1 MKGIKFGTDGWRGI
15 IADDFTFANVRVVSQ
30 AVADYVNG
38 LGMGDRGL
46 VVGYDNRFLSD
57 RFAGVV
63 ADVFTGNGIKVYLG
77 QEPLPTPVTAFAV
90 KEYGTAGAV
99 MLTASHN
106 PPEYNGFKFIPAYA
120 GPALPHITRAIE
132 ENIARLLGGRGRVH
146 GMDQEMALELAIHSG
161 LEANA
166 SGSAAVAVPGGSAAA
181 GFPAPARPEKPP
193 AAGRASGF
201 NAPVQ
206 VPAGTSTVAER
217 VIIDPRPAYF
227 AHLQKLVDMDAIARS
242 NLQVMVDAMHGSGM
256 GYLDVMLKRAGNR
269 VQEYRCYRDPLFGGG
284 LPEPTGKSLAGACQ
298 WIKEEE
304 ARLGLALDGD
314 ADRFGIID
322 SGGVYITPNQFLP
335 LLYYHLI
342 TVKGMVGPV
351 TRTVATTHMLDR
363 IARRHGQEVYETAVG
378 FKYIGQNLLERGC
391 VLGGEESGGLSV
403 KGHIPEKDGI
413 LAGLLAAEMVAV
425 HGKTLAELT
434 EEVAV
439 KYGGR
444 LYSERLDV
452 HTAPERKQQ
461 VLDRLN
467 DFTPAELAGMPVVE
481 RITLDG
487 LKLVLESGEWVLV
500 RPSGTEPLF
509 RIYVESDRP
518 ERFKEIQ
525 SELKEQIGL

>member
-1 MKGIKFGTDGWRGI
+1 MRRIKFGTDGWRGI
-15 IADDFTFANVRVVSQ
+15 IADDFTFANVRLVTK
-30 AVADYVNG
+30 AVAGYING
-38 LGMGDRGL
+38 LGMGHRGV

-57 RFAGVV
+57 RFAAAV
-63 ADVFTGNGIKVYLG
+63 AGVFTGNGIKVYLAG
-77 QEPLPTPVTAFAV
+77 EPLPTPVTAFAV

-106 PPEYNGFKFIPAYA
+106 PPEYNGFKFIPDYA

-132 ENIARLLGGRGRVH
+132 ENIARLLSGHGRVH
-146 GMDQEMALELAIHSG
+146 GADQEVAQELA
-161 LEANA
+161 
-166 SGSAAVAVPGGSAAA
+166 GSAGTGAACACTCTASPSAVHPVPSPGGMPLRGAATPGAAGSQAGTTASAAELV
-181 GFPAPARPEKPP
+181 F
-193 AAGRASGF
+193 
-201 NAPVQ
+201 
-206 VPAGTSTVAER
+206 
-217 VIIDPRPAYF
+217 IDPRPAYF
-227 AHLQKLVDMDAIARS
+227 AHLEKLVDMEAIARA
-242 NLQVMVDAMHGSGM
+242 NLEVMVDAMHGSGM

-269 VQEYRCYRDPLFGGG
+269 VLECRCYRDPLFGGG
-284 LPEPTGKSLAGACQ
+284 LPEPTGKSLEGACQ

-322 SGGVYITPNQFLP
+322 SGGVYVTPNQFLP
-335 LLYYHLI
+335 LLYHHLV
-342 TVKGMVGPV
+342 TVKGMTGPV

-363 IARRHGQEVYETAVG
+363 IARHYGQEVYETAVG

-434 EEVAV
+434 EEVAAF
-439 KYGGR
+439 YGGR

-452 HTAPERKQQ
+452 HTAPEQKQR
-461 VLDRLN
+461 VLDRLQ
-467 DFTPAELAGMPVVE
+467 DFAPDRLAGQPVE
-481 RITLDG
+481 QRITLDG
-487 LKLVLESGEWVLV
+487 LKLVLASGEWVLV

-518 ERFKEIQ
+518 ERIPEIQ
-525 SELKEQIGL
+525 QEFKSLVGL